1 MNSQGHHLKTA
12 LAIVTLSTFLSACAG
27 LAPAVGPLPLAT
39 AQVNEGIPAASQT
52 ALSVA
57 DEETAERASL
67 EGVPDFALTE
77 ELMFKI
83 LAAEIAFQRGGWQ
96 PAYINM
102 LAAAQQTS
110 DPRLAKRAAE
120 MAIAAKQSGEALAAI
135 RLWRALA
142 PKSEEATQY
151 YLGLILLGDDLA
163 EVQDV
168 FEQRL
173 RDVRPQSRGILLLQV
188 QRLLLRAKDKAAA
201 FKLLERISAPYLA
214 LPEAHVA
221 LAQAAFANNDS
232 ARARAEALIALKA
245 KPDSEIAALTL
256 AQVTV
261 DKKEA
266 ATALH
271 AFLLANPNSRE
282 TRLAYGRILI
292 EQSQYDE
299 ARAEFETLLKAQ
311 PDDPTT
317 LFALGILG
325 TQTKDMKN
333 AERYLNSYLK
343 VLAAHPDES
352 RDPGQALMVL
362 AQIAE
367 ERKDTNAALKYLS
380 EVPAGET
387 FLGAQIKRAQLVAR
401 AGDVAAA
408 RRMLT
413 EINTDGEREQS
424 LIVQAEAQI
433 LRDADQPK
441 QAYQV
446 LEKGMQRFP
455 DNTDILY
462 DFAMSAEKID
472 QVDQMETALRKVM
485 RLVPTN
491 QHAYNALGYSF
502 AERNIRLPEAQTLV
516 EQALKLAPDD
526 PFIIDS
532 VGWVKFRL
540 GELTAAEEL
549 LRRAYKLRP
558 DAEIAVHL
566 GEVLWVRGQ
575 KDDAQKFW
583 RDARTKDPKNDTLK
597 NTLAR
602 LQVRL

>member
-1 MNSQGHHLKTA
+1 MKTA
-12 LAIVTLSTFLSACAG
+12 FIIVTLSSLISACASLVPAG
-27 LAPAVGPLPLAT
+27 APLRGASGDNPAQTAPAPVPLG
-39 AQVNEGIPAASQT
+39 EFASDDE
-52 ALSVA
+52 LSA
-57 DEETAERASL
+57 NASM
-67 EGVPDFALTE
+67 EGVPGFALTE

-96 PAYINM
+96 PAYINIVS
-102 LAAAQQTS
+102 AAQETG

-120 MAIAAKQSGEALAAI
+120 IAIAAKQPGEALAAT
-135 RLWRALA
+135 RLWRSLA

-173 RDVRPQSRGILLLQV
+173 RDVRPQTRGILLLQI

-201 FKLLERISAPYLA
+201 FRVLERVSAPYLS
-214 LPEAHVA
+214 LSEARVA
-221 LAQAAFANNDS
+221 LAQAAFVNNDNT
-232 ARARAEALIALKA
+232 RARSEAQIAQQLQ
-245 KPDSEIAALTL
+245 PDSEIAALTL
-256 AQVTV
+256 AQVIP

-266 ATALH
+266 ASSLQAYVKAH
-271 AFLLANPNSRE
+271 PAQRDV
-282 TRLAYGRILI
+282 RLAYGRMLI
-292 EQSQYDE
+292 EQSRYDE
-299 ARAEFETLLKAQ
+299 AREEFSALLKAQ
-311 PDDPTT
+311 PSDPTI

-333 AERYLNSYLK
+333 AERYLNTYLK
-343 VLAAHPDES
+343 VLSEHPDES

-367 ERKDTNAALKYLS
+367 DRNDTKAALKYLAD
-380 EVPAGET
+380 VPPGEA
-387 FLGAQIKRAQLVAR
+387 FLGAQVKRAQLIAKG
-401 AGDVAAA
+401 GDLAAA
-408 RRMLT
+408 RQMLAET
-413 EINTDGEREQS
+413 SVDGEREQS

-433 LRDADQPK
+433 LRDADQPQ
-441 QAYQV
+441 QAFQV
-446 LEKGMQRFP
+446 LEKGMLRFP
-455 DNTDILY
+455 ENTDVLY
-462 DFAMSAEKID
+462 DFAMSAEKAD
-472 QVDQMETALRKVM
+472 RLSEMETALRKVIK
-485 RLVPTN
+485 LAPTN

-532 VGWVKFRL
+532 MGWVNFRL
-540 GELTAAEEL
+540 GKVSEAEDL

-558 DAEIAVHL
+558 DPEIAVHL

-575 KDDAQKFW
+575 KEDAQKFW
-583 RDARTKDPKNDTLK
+583 RDARTKDPKNDALK
-597 NTLAR
+597 STLAR

>member
-1 MNSQGHHLKTA
+1 MKTA

-27 LAPAVGPLPLAT
+27 LAPPVGPLSTTAVHERVPLADH
-39 AQVNEGIPAASQT
+39 PALTVSDDDT
-52 ALSVA
+52 PES
-57 DEETAERASL
+57 TSM

-102 LAAAQQTS
+102 LSAAQETS

-120 MAIAAKQSGEALAAI
+120 MAIAAKQPGEALAAI

-201 FKLLERISAPYLA
+201 FKVLEHVSAPYLS
-214 LPEAHVA
+214 LHEAHVA
-221 LAQAAFANNDS
+221 LAQAAFANSDS
-232 ARARAEALIALKA
+232 VRARDEAQIALKI
-245 KPDSEIAALTL
+245 KPDSEIAILTL
-256 AQVTV
+256 AQVIA

-266 ATALH
+266 AASLH
-271 AFLLANPNSRE
+271 GFLLANPNSRE
-282 TRLAYGRILI
+282 TRLAYGRMLI
-292 EQSQYDE
+292 EQNQYDQ
-299 ARAEFETLLKAQ
+299 ARAEFETLLKVQ

-343 VLAAHPDES
+343 VLAAHPDDS

-367 ERKDTNAALKYLS
+367 ERKDTKAALRYLS
-380 EVPAGET
+380 EVPPGDA
-387 FLGAQIKRAQLVAR
+387 FLGAQIKAAQLVAR
-401 AGDVAAA
+401 GGDVAAA
-408 RRMLT
+408 RKMLT
-413 EINTDGEREQS
+413 ETSTDGEREQS

-433 LRDADQPK
+433 LRDVDQPK
-441 QAYQV
+441 QAYEV

-462 DFAMSAEKID
+462 DFAMSAEKAD
-472 QVDQMETALRKVM
+472 QVDQMETALRKVIKLAPM
-485 RLVPTN
+485 N

-532 VGWVKFRL
+532 MGWVKYRL
-540 GELTAAEEL
+540 GNLTAAEEL

-575 KDDAQKFW
+575 KADAQKFW